1 MYQTILNIAL
11 YTKGNAS
18 YKLLFK
24 FQFETILKDTE
35 DNLIRIT
42 NLWLESNDGQ
52 GQQKTIDKRDI
63 ISLTVLKD
71 KGKNLPFDFTTK
83 YGYLKLPYFETF
95 QDTVGSQIVAVNV
108 CTSRQKTKNIFFIHY
123 FKCLKILLKRKI
135 KKVDTH
141 IRILILIHA

>member
-1 MYQTILNIAL
+1 MH
-11 YTKGNAS
+11 AS

-42 NLWLESNDGQ
+42 NLWLETNDGQ

-95 QDTVGSQIVAVNV
+95 QDTVGSEIVAVNV
-108 CTSRQKTKNIFFIHY
+108 CTSHQKKKKFIH
-123 FKCLKILLKRKI
+123 FKRLKKDKDSRY
-135 KKVDTH
+135 TF
-141 IRILILIHA
+141 